1 MIDANGT
8 PGTPTAATL
17 TPNLCLAT
25 ASAYALRGGPY
36 CPVFKL
42 PSVAYHSASLEFQA
56 TKNFSFI
63 VGVANIFNKKP
74 PAISTVGSQIQSFG
88 QTALLGSYYDY
99 IGRRVFVTARAKL
112 GDLLGL

>member
-1 MIDANGT
+1 
-8 PGTPTAATL
+8 L

-25 ASAYALRGGPY
+25 ASAFALRGGPY
-36 CPVFKL
+36 CPIYKL
-42 PSVAYHSASLEFQA
+42 PSVAYHSASVEFQA

-63 VGVANIFNKKP
+63 VGVANIFDKKP
-74 PAISTVGSQIQSFG
+74 PAVSTVGSPITGGNFG
-88 QTALLGSYYDY
+88 QAPLLGSYYDY